1 VRQRA
6 TARAAVVLADGD
18 IACDW
23 RTAIMIRRLDVLSAA
38 WEVWRAKAGGS
49 ASLMA
54 RQQQRLQALI
64 TFARTNSAFYQRLYQ
79 HLPDRIARL
88 SDLPPVSKRELMA
101 HFEEWT
107 TDPRVRLEDVRAFI
121 ADPALIGTPYLDRYT
136 VWRTSGTTGSPGIFL
151 HDREAVTIYIA
162 LLLVRYYLSWAS
174 PREAWQIAR
183 RRWRT
188 AFVYAT
194 GGHFATNAFE
204 RITHRLRPG
213 ADRNPPVFSAHLPLP
228 DLVHALND
236 SQPAV
241 LATYP
246 SVLAALTGEQAAGR
260 LRIHPLLIATG
271 GESLKP
277 SVRSQ
282 ASAAFGCKVR
292 DAYAASEFM
301 GIAFE
306 CSAGQL
312 HLNNDWVIL
321 EPVDENYRPLP
332 PGAPP
337 HTVLLTNLAN
347 RVQPFIRYQMGDNVS
362 LCAEPCPCG
371 SPLPVIVVEG
381 RDDEILSF
389 ETPDGQRVAI
399 LPLPLA
405 TVVMVIE
412 GVQRFQL
419 IQTGAKT
426 LTIRLSVTAD
436 AHAPSVWQTVFE
448 RLRAYLDSQGL
459 PSVMLQRS
467 DEAPMQATSG
477 KFRHVWS
484 EAHAQQAADR
494 VK

>member
-1 VRQRA
+1 
-6 TARAAVVLADGD
+6 
-18 IACDW
+18 
-23 RTAIMIRRLDVLSAA
+23 MISRLNVLSTA
-38 WEVWRAKAGGS
+38 WEVWRAKSGGS
-49 ASLMA
+49 ASLLA

-64 TFARTNSAFYQRLYQ
+64 AFARSNSPFYRQLYQ
-79 HLPDRIARL
+79 HLPEHIARL
-88 SDLPPVSKRELMA
+88 SDLPPVSKQALMA
-101 HFEEWT
+101 NFDAWT
-107 TDPRVRLEDVRAFI
+107 TDPRVNLADVRAFI

-151 HDREAVTIYIA
+151 HDSEAVTVYIA
-162 LLLVRYYLSWAS
+162 LLLVRYYLSWAN
-174 PREAWQIAR
+174 PREFWQIAR

-213 ADRNPPVFSAHLPLP
+213 AESAPPIFSAHLPLP
-228 DLVHALND
+228 DLVCALND

-260 LRIHPLLIATG
+260 LQIRPLLIATG
-271 GESLKP
+271 GESLTS
-277 SVRSQ
+277 SVRNQ
-282 ASAAFGCKVR
+282 ASEIFRCKVR
-292 DAYAASEFM
+292 DTYAASEFM

-312 HLNNDWVIL
+312 HLNHDWVIL
-321 EPVDENYRPLP
+321 EPVDENNRPLP

-337 HTVLLTNLAN
+337 SAVLLTNLAN
-347 RVQPFIRYQMGDNVS
+347 RVQPFIRYRMGDNVS
-362 LCAEPCPCG
+362 LCAEPCGCG

-381 RDDEILSF
+381 RDDESLSF
-389 ETPDGQRVAI
+389 EAPAGQRVAI

-426 LTIRLSVTAD
+426 LSVRLSVTSAAD
-436 AHAPSVWQTVFE
+436 VPSVWQTVCDH
-448 RLRAYLDSQGL
+448 LRAYLDSQGL
-459 PSVMLQRS
+459 SSVTLQRS
-467 DEAPMQATSG
+467 EEAPQQAASG

-484 EAHAQQAADR
+484 EAHTQQAEDR